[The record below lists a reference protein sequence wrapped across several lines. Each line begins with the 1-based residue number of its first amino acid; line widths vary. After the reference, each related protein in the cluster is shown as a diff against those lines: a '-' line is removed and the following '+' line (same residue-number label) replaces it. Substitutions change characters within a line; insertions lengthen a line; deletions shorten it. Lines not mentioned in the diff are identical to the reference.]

1 MMKSE
6 FEEASLHMG
15 GVDRFLVAHH
25 TTPSVR
31 AHINRITPMGGERR
45 SITDL
50 DSLLHASR
58 VFVSCANI

>member
-15 GVDRFLVAHH
+15 GVDRLLVAHH

-31 AHINRITPMGGERR
+31 AHINRITPVGGEVKSR
-45 SITDL
+45 TDL
-50 DSLLHASR
+50 DSVLHASK
-58 VFVSCANI
+58 VYVSCANI